1 MKMSIHQALSELKL
15 LDSRIER
22 AINSG
27 RFIGTKKLVESK
39 VSQTRTTVKDFNV
52 SAKADLESVRALI
65 ERRSEIKSKIVASNA
80 KTKVTIGG
88 TKYTVAEAIERKSS
102 ISYEEDLL
110 RTLRYQFSKC
120 VEEVETA
127 NNRVEREV
135 IAEVDRQNQREEN
148 WNVEQ
153 IKKYTD
159 LQHEMR
165 KWEIIDP
172 LNLEQVI
179 KELTDS
185 IEQFNHE
192 VDFVLSTSN
201 ATTFIDLD

>member
-1 MKMSIHQALSELKL
+1 MSIHQALSELKL

-88 TKYTVAEAIERKSS
+88 TKYTV
-102 ISYEEDLL
+102 EEDLL

-120 VEEVETA
+120 IEEVETA

-172 LNLEQVI
+172 LNLEQAI

-201 ATTFIDLD
+201 ATTFIELD

>member
-1 MKMSIHQALSELKL
+1 MSIHQALSELKL

-102 ISYEEDLL
+102 ISYEED
-110 RTLRYQFSKC
+110 
-120 VEEVETA
+120 
-127 NNRVEREV
+127 
-135 IAEVDRQNQREEN
+135 
-148 WNVEQ
+148 
-153 IKKYTD
+153 
-159 LQHEMR
+159 
-165 KWEIIDP
+165 
-172 LNLEQVI
+172 
-179 KELTDS
+179 
-185 IEQFNHE
+185 
-192 VDFVLSTSN
+192 
-201 ATTFIDLD
+201 